1 MKHIHSFDA
10 PEIDYFP
17 IGILKNKSLCALPLE
32 FEHPLGD
39 E

>member
-1 MKHIHSFDA
+1 MKYIYSFGA

-17 IGILKNKSLCALPLE
+17 NEILKNKSLCALPLE